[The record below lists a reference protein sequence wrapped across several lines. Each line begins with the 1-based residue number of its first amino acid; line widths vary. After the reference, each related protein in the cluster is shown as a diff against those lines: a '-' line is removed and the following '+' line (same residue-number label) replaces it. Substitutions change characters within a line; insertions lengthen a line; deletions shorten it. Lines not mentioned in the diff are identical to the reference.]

1 MVDWIETAGN
11 LLLFALVFGMSA
23 TVDINCLKE
32 QLHNRNAILTGI
44 FLQFVVLPLLGFLV
58 VNILDLDSAIGIT
71 LLVLTSSPGG
81 SYSNWWCSMFN
92 ADLALSV
99 TMTAISTLLSTIFL
113 PVNLLIYARY
123 SYEADVI
130 MALDWT
136 SLFVA
141 LAIVIGAIGLGLF
154 CSAKIHSHKFNLM
167 ANHLGNWAGIAL
179 IIFSAT
185 MTNTGGED
193 TKIWERDWKFYVGT
207 TLPCLLGLIIA
218 NLVTSTIRLKKPER
232 VTASV
237 ECCYQNVGI
246 ATSVALT
253 MFEGDELSEAMG
265 VPFFYGV
272 VEAVILGIYCIGA
285 WKLGWTKA
293 PKNASI
299 WKILTTSYEVIYAE
313 VKELD
318 EIEIKVSDSDDAME
332 DELSEDGNVLTTYFY
347 MGSKDKD
354 KPKEPSGLVTESTEA
369 ILKDDEP

>member
-1 MVDWIETAGN
+1 
-11 LLLFALVFGMSA
+11 
-23 TVDINCLKE
+23 
-32 QLHNRNAILTGI
+32 
-44 FLQFVVLPLLGFLV
+44 
-58 VNILDLDSAIGIT
+58 
-71 LLVLTSSPGG
+71 
-81 SYSNWWCSMFN
+81 MFN

-167 ANHLGNWAGIAL
+167 ANHVRNTDVQCIVGLSFSHFLNYNQLGNWAGIAL

-232 VTASV
+232 VCV
-237 ECCYQNVGI
+237 H
-246 ATSVALT
+246 
-253 MFEGDELSEAMG
+253 
-265 VPFFYGV
+265 
-272 VEAVILGIYCIGA
+272 
-285 WKLGWTKA
+285 
-293 PKNASI
+293 
-299 WKILTTSYEVIYAE
+299 
-313 VKELD
+313 
-318 EIEIKVSDSDDAME
+318 
-332 DELSEDGNVLTTYFY
+332 
-347 MGSKDKD
+347 
-354 KPKEPSGLVTESTEA
+354 
-369 ILKDDEP
+369 